1 MKKLDLRKKE
11 DDNKSR
17 ILNRE
22 TISEFRK
29 ESKYNTLEIMKK
41 DIRSA
46 FTNPIVM
53 IVLLG
58 VILLPSLYGLVNI
71 YACWDPYE
79 NTGNVQFAIANDDN
93 GTIYDGET
101 PCVVSPMYS
110 VFKVT
115 NTEKVLP
122 EYLMLWFGRTEF
134 QRYTWYHASGSV
146 RDTFDFN
153 LMKEVEFPLPS
164 IVIMYSPALDDELFS
179 YTKI

>member
-29 ESKYNTLEIMKK
+29 ESKHNTLEIMKK

-93 GTIYDGET
+93 GTIYDGEN
-101 PCVVSPMYS
+101 VNVGNELVESLKSNDNFDWVFVSS
-110 VFKVT
+110 
-115 NTEKVLP
+115 TELRNGVHDGK
-122 EYLMLWFGRTEF
+122 Y
-134 QRYTWYHASGSV
+134 
-146 RDTFDFN
+146 
-153 LMKEVEFPLPS
+153 
-164 IVIMYSPALDDELFS
+164 
-179 YTKI
+179 